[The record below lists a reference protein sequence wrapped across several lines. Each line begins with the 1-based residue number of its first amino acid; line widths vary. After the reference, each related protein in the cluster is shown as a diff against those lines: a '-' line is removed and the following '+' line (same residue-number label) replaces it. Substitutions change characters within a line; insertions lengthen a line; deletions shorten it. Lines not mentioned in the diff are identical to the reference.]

1 MEDRGEK
8 NKIMNEVQKK
18 KRNIRKSKAWDAK
31 RKSERKRAGNK
42 DEITLKPL
50 RKGWALHHEDLD
62 AENYGNLD
70 GDDFLCVNNLTH
82 KMIHWLWTYYKTDT
96 QIIDRLRVEM
106 IKMAEINKGEE

>member
-1 MEDRGEK
+1 
-8 NKIMNEVQKK
+8 MNEVQKK

-50 RKGWALHHEDLD
+50 RRRWALHHEDLD
-62 AENYGNLD
+62 AENYGNLE

-82 KMIHWLWTYYKTDT
+82 RCIHWLYTYYKDDES
-96 QIIDRLRVEM
+96 ILDRLECELERM
-106 IKMAEINKGEE
+106 KKLNKK

>member
-1 MEDRGEK
+1 
-8 NKIMNEVQKK
+8 MNEVQKK

-62 AENYGNLD
+62 AENYGNLE

-82 KMIHWLWTYYKTDT
+82 RCIHWLYTYYKDDES
-96 QIIDRLRVEM
+96 ILDRLECELERM
-106 IKMAEINKGEE
+106 KKLNKKDKDFS